1 MAGDALS
8 RLPGRI
14 ALPALAAHVRAQVLA
29 EWHGSALHRSTLLMP
44 RPEGLAV
51 QPKDL
56 RPRDPENGARLL
68 AGAFVFAGSA
78 LHPGAG
84 GDPWNRPSPSRRFA
98 VALHRFIWM
107 GDLLTQGEPGAQEGL
122 RLTLEWSRL
131 FATWNAFAWRSEVLE
146 RRVFNLACA
155 ARAICGGASDAETA
169 LVALDLARQAR
180 HLLAVPEGPARAA
193 ERAAAAGLAGTALAG
208 RAGERLITQALARL
222 ERALPLTVAADGGH
236 ATRSPQAALELLL
249 DLLTLDNALM
259 QRGLAAPDEMMRAID
274 RLSGAVR
281 FFTLA
286 DGGLPAFQ
294 GGEESRAA
302 YVLAARAEDDGGGRP
317 IPAARNGYQRIEG
330 RNLQV
335 VADAAPPAQG
345 PWSVGAC
352 AQPLAIEVLAG
363 GRRLIVNCGW
373 SPDAVGPAALRVADA
388 GSTATLGDQSCGEPL
403 RGFPAEALGPRL
415 SGAYDAVAARRQE
428 AEGGR
433 WLELSHDGW
442 VPRFGLRHERR
453 LYVDTAAGEL
463 RGEDRFVPAGPTGP
477 NGRRFVPF
485 MVRFH
490 IHPDVQVSRAHD
502 RRSVL
507 LRTHAQ
513 DTGWWLRNDAIEVE
527 IEPSLYFQQ
536 GLSRRTSQIV
546 LRGQVRL
553 ESGARVRWKL
563 APAEVWPPPR

>member
-1 MAGDALS
+1 VAGDALS

-29 EWHGSALHRSTLLMP
+29 EWHGSPLHRSTLLMP

-78 LHPGAG
+78 LHPGVG

-131 FATWNAFAWRSEVLE
+131 FATWNAFAWRPEVLE

-155 ARAICGGASDAETA
+155 ARAICGGASDAEAA

-180 HLLAVPEGPARAA
+180 HLLAAPEGPARAA

-208 RAGERLITQALARL
+208 RAGERLIAQALARL
-222 ERALPLTVAADGGH
+222 ERVLPLTVAADGGH

-345 PWSVGAC
+345 AWSVGAC

-415 SGAYDAVAARRQE
+415 TGAYDGVAARRQE

-433 WLELSHDGW
+433 WLELSHEGW

-463 RGEDRFVPAGPTGP
+463 RGEDRFVPAGPAGP